1 MKKRKLAPM
10 ENFRFESFSVD
21 CIKLIAQYNGGAV
34 NLLIKKTEL
43 TTDVIEI
50 GNIVKDI
57 ITEE

>member
-1 MKKRKLAPM
+1 MKKRNLAPM

-21 CIKLIAQYNGGAV
+21 CIKLIAKYNGGAV
-34 NLLIKKTEL
+34 NLLIQKTGL

-50 GNIVKDI
+50 RNIVRDI